1 MILLLIL
8 GHFLFAGEP
17 DNMLGRSMAKT
28 NAPYANDD
36 INRVVNI
43 TLKLRLDNYNDFVQG
58 CKPEKLYEFLKE
70 DFDKNFP
77 RIYESSK
84 LNVPFVGPVTSE
96 KLPYKNLLYGKG
108 VCAVKKALKA
118 PFNHKSYSPTVKV
131 QAKGKTFYIGLDKVD
146 HFFSH
151 GFYYWKAM
159 EQDKAGSDEKLQRM
173 LDLGIAQEDG
183 IWGLKCYSVKSYAD
197 LSANYHGIAFWKDLL
212 KGSPPIIGC
221 ENGKYVQ
228 KRSFDIA
235 NYIDASMDESI
246 NCNSY
251 DSAATLN
258 SMGTEWAQRKLKC
271 PADDDTT
278 CAELRNS
285 LPKNVQS
292 KILHPRCL
300 GTGSN
305 QIEKPS
311 EITTQDYLDAIT
323 ILLLDKQVPP
333 RAATPAKTKATQ

>member
-17 DNMLGRSMAKT
+17 DNMLGRSMAK
-28 NAPYANDD
+28 ASDAYANED
-36 INRVVNI
+36 INRVVNT
-43 TLKLRLDNYNDFVQG
+43 TLKLRLDQYNNFKQG

-77 RIYESSK
+77 GIYESTK
-84 LNVPFVGPVTSE
+84 LNVPFVGPLKSDQ
-96 KLPYKNLLYGKG
+96 LPYKNLLKGKG
-108 VCAVKKALKA
+108 VCAVKNSFNA
-118 PFNHKSYSPTVKV
+118 PYNSKSYSPTVKV
-131 QAKGKTFYIGLDKVD
+131 QAKGKTFYIGLDKID

-159 EQDKAGSDEKLQRM
+159 EQDKSGSDEKLQRM
-173 LDLGIAQEDG
+173 LDLGMAQEDG
-183 IWGLKCYSVKSYAD
+183 VWGLKCYSVKSYGD
-197 LSANYHGIAFWKDLL
+197 LSANYHGIAFWQDLL
-212 KGSPPIIGC
+212 RGKPPIIAC
-221 ENGKYVQ
+221 EKGQYVQ
-228 KRSFDIA
+228 KKPFDIA

-258 SMGTEWAQRKLKC
+258 SLAGEWAKRKLKC
-271 PADDDTT
+271 PADDDAT
-278 CAELRNS
+278 CADLRKS
-285 LPKNVQS
+285 LPKNVQA

-300 GTGSN
+300 GTGSG
-305 QIEKPS
+305 QVEKPS

-333 RAATPAKTKATQ
+333 RSAAPAKDKATQ